1 MNHYLIRIIDILCKK
16 SGLVNKK
23 DLIDELNINRS
34 KFFYY
39 LNELNQLLKDHN
51 INEIYD
57 DGISLQASN
66 LQLKQMKK
74 LSSKD
79 TYYFSSAERK
89 DFIVLILSISKS
101 IVNYKTLES
110 FLGVSRNTIIG
121 DLNEIKKILKIEYS
135 KDVGLYFVGDEF
147 YIRYITYQSLFQNN
161 NRIILAKKR
170 EFVEK
175 QIELI
180 VNKKIEVEDV
190 EKILLSEKQHYF
202 STDNLSLAVIVSY
215 IRSIKKTVNNL
226 YIDIDDTC
234 FIDIVK
240 KLNELGLIYNKEE
253 ENYLY
258 LLVQSTKVVLS
269 KDQIKNETVLNFID
283 DFIDRFSRIYYINL
297 KEYDIY
303 HMLISHLYSLYYR
316 SKYQIKIFDYSDIK
330 INLEDNYGFNYLVND
345 IENKYS
351 LSISDEERK
360 ILRCYFE
367 SLKMKDIKEKKENKI
382 IIVCPAGLGSSS
394 YIKYQLMRMFD
405 NSFQIEIIDYPEL
418 ERKIDNY
425 TSLVVS
431 TLNTEI
437 PDYIT
442 NNNVDWI
449 NVPIVFKET
458 DKKVLIDWLINNS
471 DTESNNDI
479 KNIINIIANNATIE
493 DKNNLYFQLNKYLSN
508 SYLNKSNKL
517 YLLDLIAE
525 KYINIFDQNY
535 SLFEGIELTSKSLV
549 ADEIINEKYVSDIKE
564 TIKEYGLYCECFN
577 GIIIPHARPHHNVK
591 RPVISIG
598 IFKKPIYVEDYNKEI
613 SAIFV
618 LGVIDKESHIEAFS
632 ELIDFLKQED
642 RYKKIDKY
650 NSAKELFEELK
661 NYEGE
666 KRWKK

>member
-1 MNHYLIRIIDILCKK
+1 MCKK
-16 SGLVNKK
+16 DGLVNKK
-23 DLIDELNINRS
+23 DLIDELSINKS

-39 LNELNQLLKDHN
+39 LNELNQLLKDN
-51 INEIYD
+51 DICEIYD
-57 DGISLQASN
+57 DGISLQANN

-79 TYYFSSAERK
+79 IYYFNSAERK
-89 DFIVLILSISKS
+89 DFIILILSISKS

-135 KDVGLYFVGDEF
+135 KEAGLYFIGDEL

-161 NRIILAKKR
+161 NRIILRKKR
-170 EFVEK
+170 EFIEK
-175 QIELI
+175 QIELFI
-180 VNKKIEVEDV
+180 NKKIEVTDV
-190 EKILLSEKQHYF
+190 EKILLSEKQQYF
-202 STDNLSLAVIVSY
+202 SAENLSLAVIVSY
-215 IRSIKKTVNNL
+215 IRNIKRSVNNL
-226 YIDIDDTC
+226 YFDIEDTI

-240 KLNELGLIYNKEE
+240 KLNKLGFIYNKEE

-258 LLVQSTKVVLS
+258 LLIQSTRVISS
-269 KDQIKNETVLNFID
+269 KEQIKNEIVLNFID
-283 DFIDRFSRIYYINL
+283 DFVDGFNRIYYINL

-345 IENKYS
+345 IENKYN

-418 ERKIDNY
+418 ESKIDNY

-437 PDYIT
+437 PDYIK

-517 YLLDLIAE
+517 HLLDLIE
-525 KYINIFDQNY
+525 KKYINIFEQNY

-564 TIKEYGLYCECFN
+564 TIKEYGLYCECFK

-642 RYKKIDKY
+642 CYKKIDKY
-650 NSAKELFEELK
+650 NSAEEIFEELMS
-661 NYEGE
+661 YVGE

>member
-1 MNHYLIRIIDILCKK
+1 MCKK
-16 SGLVNKK
+16 DGLVNKK
-23 DLIDELNINRS
+23 DLIDELSINKS
-34 KFFYY
+34 KLFYY
-39 LNELNQLLKDHN
+39 LNELNQLLKDN
-51 INEIYD
+51 DICEIYD
-57 DGISLQASN
+57 DGISLQANN

-79 TYYFSSAERK
+79 IYYFNSAERK
-89 DFIVLILSISKS
+89 DFIILILSISKS

-135 KDVGLYFVGDEF
+135 KDAGLYFIGDEL

-161 NRIILAKKR
+161 NRIIIKKKR
-170 EFVEK
+170 EFIEK
-175 QIELI
+175 QIELFLNRKI
-180 VNKKIEVEDV
+180 VVADV
-190 EKILLSEKQHYF
+190 EKILSSEKQQYF
-202 STDNLSLAVIVSY
+202 SADNLSLAVIVSY
-215 IRSIKKTVNNL
+215 IRNIKRSVNNL
-226 YIDIDDTC
+226 YFDIEDTI

-240 KLNELGLIYNKEE
+240 KLNKIGLIYNKEE

-258 LLVQSTKVVLS
+258 LLIQSTRVIS
-269 KDQIKNETVLNFID
+269 SREQIKNEIVLNFID
-283 DFIDRFSRIYYINL
+283 DFVDGFNRIYYINL

-345 IENKYS
+345 IENKYN

-394 YIKYQLMRMFD
+394 YIKYQLMRMFN

-418 ERKIDNY
+418 ESKIDNY

-437 PDYIT
+437 PDYIK

-517 YLLDLIAE
+517 HLLDLIAK
-525 KYINIFDQNY
+525 KYINIFEQNY

-549 ADEIINEKYVSDIKE
+549 TDEIINEKYVSDIKE
-564 TIKEYGLYCECFN
+564 TIMEYGLYCECFK

-650 NSAKELFEELK
+650 NSADELFEELMS
-661 NYEGE
+661 YVGE